1 MICTSISDGK
11 DSQNAKNSVSIAS
24 PSKPE
29 YQNQME
35 KVFKSM
41 FEQYLVPL
49 VSNLMETIKEKNK
62 SPEAKSEIAMND
74 SQFNEDPS
82 TLPETRV

>member
-1 MICTSISDGK
+1 
-11 DSQNAKNSVSIAS
+11 
-24 PSKPE
+24 
-29 YQNQME
+29 ME